1 MRRHQVMAEH
11 RRAMAI
17 LRRVMEGLRRPATA
31 HRPAWATARRPG
43 RVDIRRAGLHLPDMV
58 VLGMDHRL
66 VAMDRL
72 RDMEDHRL
80 VLPGMEDH
88 HLVLPGME
96 DHHLVLPGMED
107 HRLAQMGRPV
117 DTVITAHRAADTA
130 RLDTARLDTARLDT
144 ARRAVTGHRDTGLRA
159 VTMARQAKEADAAV
173 IMARQAKEAD
183 VAVTTALRGMLIM
196 AHRGI
201 LIMAHRAGMVVI
213 TVRQA
218 GTALRAVNMAR
229 LAKAVD
235 AAVITVHRVVVNTT
249 PGRCEVEAAGAMEI
263 VSGSGTKDTNRTDN
277 CYLVRLSDGRSK
289 RIDENLA
296 DS

>member
-43 RVDIRRAGLHLPDMV
+43 MVDIRRAGLHLPDMV

-117 DTVITAHRAADTA
+117 DTVITAHRAA
-130 RLDTARLDTARLDT
+130 DTARLDT

>member
-43 RVDIRRAGLHLPDMV
+43 MVDIRRAGLHLPDMV

-72 RDMEDHRL
+72 RDMEDHR
-80 VLPGMEDH
+80 
-88 HLVLPGME
+88 LVLPGME